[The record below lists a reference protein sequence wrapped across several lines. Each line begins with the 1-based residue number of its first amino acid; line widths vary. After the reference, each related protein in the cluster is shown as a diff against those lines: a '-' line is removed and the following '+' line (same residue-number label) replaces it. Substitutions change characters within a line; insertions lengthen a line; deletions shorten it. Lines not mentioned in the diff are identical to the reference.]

1 MGFPQIV
8 CRRWSN
14 IKCWFCKQPAI
25 NSSGRVAYK
34 VSVQVLKKIRTLTWF
49 IAMTPNERKALEA
62 LRDPPTFSSNIAE
75 DSEDFNIDDIW
86 DGTDTLPISHT
97 GGEFADLARGVLG
110 EVCKS

>member
-1 MGFPQIV
+1 
-8 CRRWSN
+8 
-14 IKCWFCKQPAI
+14 
-25 NSSGRVAYK
+25 
-34 VSVQVLKKIRTLTWF
+34 
-49 IAMTPNERKALEA
+49 MTPNERKALEA

-110 EVCKS
+110 EVWKS